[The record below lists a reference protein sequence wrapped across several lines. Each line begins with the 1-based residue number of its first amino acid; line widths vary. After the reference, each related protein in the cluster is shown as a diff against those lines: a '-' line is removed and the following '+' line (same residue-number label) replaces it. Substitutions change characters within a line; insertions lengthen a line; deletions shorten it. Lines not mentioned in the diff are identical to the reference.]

1 LTGDIPAISVGA
13 DRIAQGIAS
22 ALWGED
28 YDRNWEKLLA
38 FNTPEL
44 TGEEF
49 MPTEDI
55 SAFLDEGRGR

>member
-28 YDRNWEKLLA
+28 FVRNWEKFLA
-38 FNTPEL
+38 FDTPEL
-44 TGEEF
+44 RGDEF
-49 MPTEDI
+49 SPAEDM
-55 SAFLDEGRGR
+55 SAFLYRG